1 MDKFSKA
8 IFIIIAVSLIGINI
22 QLFNDNKIN
31 LISESKAEVAGMD
44 YIELKE
50 DEDFHKGV
58 RRVVE
63 RYCYVS
69 NDYIFC

>member
-8 IFIIIAVSLIGINI
+8 IFLIIAVSLIGINI
-22 QLFNDNKIN
+22 QLLNDSKIN

-44 YIELKE
+44 HIELKA
-50 DEDFHKGV
+50 DEDFNKGV

-63 RYCYVS
+63 RHCYVS
-69 NDYIFC
+69 NNYIFC